1 MTVPDVLFA
10 RSFGEEPIPHVDR
23 VITSN
28 TVMYGSL
35 SMHPSTYRQRA
46 MYGLNVCGKKTVPNT
61 RSPTSQF
68 ACSLY
73 QGVGLPGM
81 LMLYA
86 KSVIRVGKWS
96 QPGSLFV
103 ILTFLNSIGEIWPTG
118 ISVPNSVATIYFSKV
133 LNKRVR
139 NLVCAVPCTKF
150 RGQRLIITSEGV
162 KHTPTLHLGY
172 CEKTKHQS
180 VSKCIIPGTR
190 TAHQLRACI
199 EEIVRQVTPSFD
211 TQPE

>member
-1 MTVPDVLFA
+1 MTLPDVLFA
-10 RSFGEEPIPHVDR
+10 RSFGEAPIPHVDR
-23 VITSN
+23 IITSN

-35 SMHPSTYRQRA
+35 SMHPSTYRKRA
-46 MYGLNVCGKKTVPNT
+46 ALGINVCGKKTMPNT

-81 LMLYA
+81 LMLYS
-86 KSVIRVGKWS
+86 KSVIRVGKYS

-103 ILTFLNSIGEIWPTG
+103 CTTFLDCIGEIWPTG
-118 ISVPNSVATIYFSKV
+118 ISVPNSVATIYFKKV

-150 RGQRLIITSEGV
+150 RGQRLIINCAGS

-172 CEKTKHQS
+172 CEKTKIQS
-180 VSKCIIPGTR
+180 ESKCIIPGTR
-190 TAHQLRACI
+190 TASQLRACV
-199 EEIVRQVTPSFD
+199 EEIVKQVESSF
-211 TQPE
+211 E

>member
-1 MTVPDVLFA
+1 MTLPDVLFV
-10 RSFGEEPIPHVDR
+10 RSFGEAPIPHVDR
-23 VITSN
+23 IITSN
-28 TVMYGSL
+28 TVMYASL
-35 SMHPSTYRQRA
+35 SMHASTYRKRA
-46 MYGLNVCGKKTVPNT
+46 MLGINVCGKKKMPNT

-73 QGVGLPGM
+73 QGVGQTGM

-103 ILTFLNSIGEIWPTG
+103 LLTFLNCIGEIWPTG
-118 ISVPNSVATIYFSKV
+118 ISVPNSVATVYFSRV

-150 RGQRLIITSEGV
+150 RGQRLIISSGNM
-162 KHTPTLHLGY
+162 KHTPTLHLGF
-172 CEKTKHQS
+172 CEKTQVQS
-180 VSKCIIPGTR
+180 ESKCIIPGTR
-190 TAHQLRACI
+190 TASQLRLCV
-199 EEIVRQVTPSFD
+199 EEIVRQVEPSFD
-211 TQPE
+211 